1 MQACRWGPTIFK
13 KKWKILVRVTIIR
26 MSTGS
31 IPMAQDVEGKL
42 IGVGVLE
49 DLFQGDYFKG
59 VIVFVV
65 CTRI

>member
-1 MQACRWGPTIFK
+1 
-13 KKWKILVRVTIIR
+13 
-26 MSTGS
+26 
-31 IPMAQDVEGKL
+31 MAQDVEGKL